1 MSKRIRNTR
10 HIKEIGDVRYIG
22 IGKSGHWE
30 FNKDSGDKH

>member
-22 IGKSGHWE
+22 IGKSVHWE